1 MGPVTVSGGAANT
14 VMLIGSDT
22 PLKRPAQPEEI
33 APAYVFFAS
42 DAEPEER
49 HDLLVELGVEEL
61 PTEDVASAEAQLL
74 LDVTQAYYDA
84 VLSDRILAIA
94 EEEYPHLDVEEVL
107 VRLDRL
113 GERVRVRAP
122 APARAATQLA
132 ALRHVLAEE
141 EGFRGDEEDYSD
153 PRNSFLNEV
162 LERKVGIPITLSVVW
177 MEVARRAG
185 LRLEG
190 VGFPGHFLVKYV
202 SAGGTELFVDA
213 FNAGELLS
221 ADECVARYRAR
232 TGGRDLD
239 RRYLDAV
246 APRQI
251 LARTLHNLRRIYLE
265 RRDDVRAWWV
275 LDRILM
281 LTPGQLE
288 ALRDRGLVAARLGG
302 SAAAVR
308 DLEAYL
314 ARSPSASDA
323 DEVRRVLSVVRGRR
337 PLVN

>member
-1 MGPVTVSGGAANT
+1 MELASESRARARFGALIERDPV
-14 VMLIGSDT
+14 
-22 PLKRPAQPEEI
+22 PL
-33 APAYVFFAS
+33 
-42 DAEPEER
+42 D
-49 HDLLVELGVEEL
+49 
-61 PTEDVASAEAQLL
+61 EA
-74 LDVTQAYYDA
+74 V
-84 VLSDRILAIA
+84 LAIA
-94 EEEYPHLDVEEVL
+94 EEEYPALDVEEVL

-113 GERVRVRAP
+113 GERVRARV
-122 APARAATQLA
+122 PARERAAS
-132 ALRHVLAEE
+132 VLGAVRYVLVEE
-141 EGFRGDEEDYSD
+141 EGLRGNERDYQD

-185 LRLEG
+185 LRLDG
-190 VGFPGHFLVKYV
+190 VGFPGHFLAKYA
-202 SAGGTELFVDA
+202 SPGGTEIFIDA
-213 FNAGELLS
+213 FNSGELLS

-239 RRYLDAV
+239 RRYLQAL

-251 LARTLHNLRRIYLE
+251 LARMLHNLRRIYLE

-288 ALRDRGLVAARLGG
+288 AVRDRGLVAARLGG
-302 SAAAVR
+302 AAAAAR
-308 DLEAYL
+308 DLELYL
-314 ARSPSASDA
+314 SRSPRAADA
-323 DEVRRVLSVVRGRR
+323 DEVRSVLGGLRGKR

>member
-1 MGPVTVSGGAANT
+1 MPVALESRARARFAA
-14 VMLIGSDT
+14 LIARDPV
-22 PLKRPAQPEEI
+22 PL
-33 APAYVFFAS
+33 
-42 DAEPEER
+42 D
-49 HDLLVELGVEEL
+49 
-61 PTEDVASAEAQLL
+61 EA
-74 LDVTQAYYDA
+74 V
-84 VLSDRILAIA
+84 LAIA
-94 EEEYPHLDVEEVL
+94 EEEYPDLDLEEVL

-113 GERVRVRAP
+113 GERVR
-122 APARAATQLA
+122 ARAGARDRA
-132 ALRHVLAEE
+132 ASILGAVRHVLVEE
-141 EGFRGDEEDYSD
+141 EGLRGNDRDYQD

-162 LERKVGIPITLSVVW
+162 LERKLGIPITLSVVW

-185 LRLEG
+185 LRLDG

-202 SAGGTELFVDA
+202 SPGGTEIFIDA
-213 FNAGELLS
+213 FNQGELLT

-239 RRYLDAV
+239 RRYLEAV
-246 APRQI
+246 GARQI
-251 LARTLHNLRRIYLE
+251 LARALHNLRRVYVE

-302 SAAAVR
+302 AAAAQR

-314 ARSPSASDA
+314 ARSPAAADA
-323 DEVRRVLSVVRGRR
+323 EDVRRVLAAVRGRR

>member
-1 MGPVTVSGGAANT
+1 
-14 VMLIGSDT
+14 
-22 PLKRPAQPEEI
+22 
-33 APAYVFFAS
+33 
-42 DAEPEER
+42 
-49 HDLLVELGVEEL
+49 
-61 PTEDVASAEAQLL
+61 
-74 LDVTQAYYDA
+74 
-84 VLSDRILAIA
+84 
-94 EEEYPHLDVEEVL
+94 
-107 VRLDRL
+107 
-113 GERVRVRAP
+113 
-122 APARAATQLA
+122 
-132 ALRHVLAEE
+132 
-141 EGFRGDEEDYSD
+141 
-153 PRNSFLNEV
+153 
-162 LERKVGIPITLSVVW
+162 

-185 LRLEG
+185 LELGG
-190 VGFPGHFLVKYV
+190 VGFPGHFLVKYA
-202 SAGGTELFVDA
+202 SRGGTEIFVDP

-221 ADECVARYRAR
+221 AEECVARYRAR

-239 RRYLDAV
+239 RRYLEAV

-302 SAAAVR
+302 AAAAAR

-314 ARSPSASDA
+314 ARAPAGSDA
-323 DEVRRVLSVVRGRR
+323 DEVRRVLAELRGKR